1 MADVCPLEGTEMD
14 RIALRTLNLGIF
26 GAALSCS
33 AAVFAQEAPAAPA
46 ADAPAAAAPA
56 APPEPVPV
64 AAPAAVEAAPAP
76 APAAEAPP
84 AEPAVAKPKPPPY
97 SLPWQL
103 RPVVVGN
110 VVRSDTAFAFYKDAA
125 GKESG
130 STVASMLLASYKV
143 TDSFAPMVRVGVVSN
158 SPPSSLMAA
167 MKPVDSAVNFLNPV
181 IGATY
186 AIKPA
191 KPLRLA
197 FFLGVTVPIGGGGGD
212 EAKVENKTANAMGIR
227 ARSAMDNAMFS
238 VNDFAVFPGVDFA
251 YVSSGFTAQVEA
263 TVFQLTRVKGDK
275 QPAMG
280 LANNPDKSKTNLTM
294 GIHVGYFLA
303 PFLSVGVDFRHQRF
317 LSTPKAVEADEKS
330 TNMTPLGL
338 RDTTTFGI
346 GPRFHMKLSESVWF
360 RPGVSFSMAIDK
372 PLEKFE
378 YKIVQLDLPIAF

>member
-1 MADVCPLEGTEMD
+1 MD
-14 RIALRTLNLGIF
+14 RIALRSLNLGIF

-46 ADAPAAAAPA
+46 APAAAAPAAAAPA
-56 APPEPVPV
+56 APAA
-64 AAPAAVEAAPAP
+64 AAPAAAAPAP
-76 APAAEAPP
+76 APAVAVSMAAETPAAEAPP
-84 AEPAVAKPKPPPY
+84 PEPAAAKPKPPPY

-110 VVRSDTAFAFYKDAA
+110 VVRSDTSFAFYKDAA

-130 STVASMLLASYKV
+130 STVASMLLASYKI
-143 TDSFAPMVRVGVVSN
+143 TESFAPLVRVGVVSN
-158 SPPSSLMAA
+158 SPPSGTMIA

-197 FFLGVTVPIGGGGGD
+197 FFLGVTVPVGGGGGD
-212 EAKVENKTANAMGIR
+212 EAKTENKQANALGIR

-251 YVSSGFTAQVEA
+251 YVSGGFTAQVEA

-280 LANNPDKSKTNLTM
+280 TPNNPDKSKTNFTM

-303 PFLSVGVDFRHQRF
+303 PFLSVGTDFRHQRF
-317 LSTPKAVEADEKS
+317 LSTPKAVEADEAS

-338 RDTTTFGI
+338 RDTTTFAM
-346 GPRFHMKLSESVWF
+346 GPRFHMKLSDSVWF

>member
-1 MADVCPLEGTEMD
+1 MD
-14 RIALRTLNLGIF
+14 RIALRCSSF
-26 GAALSCS
+26 GTFLAAFSCS
-33 AAVFAQEAPAAPA
+33 VAVFAQEPAAS
-46 ADAPAAAAPA
+46 A
-56 APPEPVPV
+56 APPPE
-64 AAPAAVEAAPAP
+64 PAA
-76 APAAEAPP
+76 
-84 AEPAVAKPKPPPY
+84 AKPKPPPY

-103 RPVVVGN
+103 RPAVVAN

-143 TDSFAPMVRVGVVSN
+143 TESFAPLVRVGVVSN

-167 MKPVDSAVNFLNPV
+167 MKPVDSAANFLNPV
-181 IGATY
+181 IGGTY

-197 FFLGVTVPIGGGGGD
+197 FFLGVTIPVGGGGGD

-227 ARSAMDNAMFS
+227 ARSAMDNAMFL

-251 YVSSGFTAQVEA
+251 YVAGGFTAQVEA

-280 LANNPDKSKTNLTM
+280 LPNNPDKSKTNLTM
-294 GIHVGYFLA
+294 GVHVGYFLA
-303 PFLSVGVDFRHQRF
+303 PFLSVGTDFRHQRF
-317 LSTPKAVEADEKS
+317 LSTPKAVEADEAS

-338 RDTTTFGI
+338 RDTTSFAV
-346 GPRFHMKLSESVWF
+346 GPRAHFKFGESVWF
-360 RPGVSFSMAIDK
+360 RPGIAFSMPIDD
-372 PLEKFE
+372 PMSKFE
-378 YKIVQLDLPIAF
+378 YKVVQLDLPVAF

>member
-1 MADVCPLEGTEMD
+1 MD
-14 RIALRTLNLGIF
+14 RIALRSVNLGII
-26 GAALSCS
+26 AAVFSCS
-33 AAVFAQEAPAAPA
+33 AAVMAQEGAAAPAPA
-46 ADAPAAAAPA
+46 ADAPAAEAPA
-56 APPEPVPV
+56 APPVP
-64 AAPAAVEAAPAP
+64 AEAAPAP
-76 APAAEAPP
+76 VQVAPAAEAPP
-84 AEPAVAKPKPPPY
+84 AEPAAAKPKPPPY

-103 RPVVVGN
+103 RPAVVAN
-110 VVRSDTAFAFYKDAA
+110 VVRSDTSFAFYKDAA

-130 STVASMLLASYKV
+130 STVASMLLASYKI
-143 TDSFAPMVRVGVVSN
+143 TESFAPMVRVGVVSN

-181 IGATY
+181 IGGTY
-186 AIKPA
+186 AIKPS

-197 FFLGVTVPIGGGGGD
+197 FFLGVTLPVGGGGGD

-227 ARSAMDNAMFS
+227 ARSAMDNAMFL

-251 YVSSGFTAQVEA
+251 YVSGGFTAQVEA

-280 LANNPDKSKTNLTM
+280 LPNNPDKSKTNLTM
-294 GIHVGYFLA
+294 GLHVGYFLA
-303 PFLSVGVDFRHQRF
+303 PFVSVGADFRHQRF
-317 LSTPKAVEADEKS
+317 LSTPKAVEADEAS

-338 RDTTTFGI
+338 RDTTTFAV
-346 GPRFHMKLSESVWF
+346 GPRFHMKLSDSVWF

>member
-1 MADVCPLEGTEMD
+1 MD
-14 RIALRTLNLGIF
+14 RIAQRSVNLGLI
-26 GAALSCS
+26 AAVLSCS
-33 AAVFAQEAPAAPA
+33 AAAMAQ
-46 ADAPAAAAPA
+46 
-56 APPEPVPV
+56 
-64 AAPAAVEAAPAP
+64 

-84 AEPAVAKPKPPPY
+84 PEPAAAKPKPPPY

-103 RPVVVGN
+103 RPAVVGN
-110 VVRSDTAFAFYKDAA
+110 VVRSDTSFAFYKDAA

-130 STVASMLLASYKV
+130 STVASMLLGTYKV
-143 TDSFAPMVRVGVVSN
+143 TESFAPLVRVGVVSN
-158 SPPSSLMAA
+158 SPPSSMMTPA
-167 MKPVDSAVNFLNPV
+167 MKPVDSGFNFLNPV
-181 IGATY
+181 IGGTY

-197 FFLGVTVPIGGGGGD
+197 FFLGVTLPIGGGGGD
-212 EAKVENKTANAMGIR
+212 EAKVENKTANAAGIR

-238 VNDFAVFPGVDFA
+238 VNDFAIFPGVDFA
-251 YVSSGFTAQVEA
+251 YVSGGFTAQVEA

-303 PFLSVGVDFRHQRF
+303 PFLSVGTDFRHQRF
-317 LSTPKAVEADEKS
+317 LSTPKAVEADEAAS
-330 TNMTPLGL
+330 NMTPLGL
-338 RDTTTFGI
+338 RDTTTFAI
-346 GPRFHMKLSESVWF
+346 GPRFHMKLSDSVWF